1 MAQRRSAS
9 LRTLSSRVSALQL
22 QIVHTSVTI
31 TPKQCWR
38 GATAVQARCQE
49 MQRMANDAATSLR
62 NEYTIQL
69 MKLPKKVRVSKEAM
83 MP

>member
-1 MAQRRSAS
+1 
-9 LRTLSSRVSALQL
+9 
-22 QIVHTSVTI
+22 
-31 TPKQCWR
+31 
-38 GATAVQARCQE
+38 
-49 MQRMANDAATSLR
+49 MANDAATSLR